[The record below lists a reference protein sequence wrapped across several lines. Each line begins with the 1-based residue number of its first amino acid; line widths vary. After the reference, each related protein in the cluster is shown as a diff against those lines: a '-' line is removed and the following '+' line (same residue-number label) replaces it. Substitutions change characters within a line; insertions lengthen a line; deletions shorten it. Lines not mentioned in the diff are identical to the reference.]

1 MKRVFDAAKVST
13 ARWEPV
19 FETNQDTKGFFEKL
33 GSPLIIKPAV
43 SGGSMGIGVKNV
55 VFNAEELS
63 VQIEK
68 LFEGYRNWNLTSD
81 GLIAESF
88 ITGPEFTTLICGSYD
103 RPEEAIIYTP
113 VERVFH
119 PSLPEHQKFLSFDR
133 LWEIYEDESPMP
145 NDGNFYEYQLPDQSL
160 IPLIK
165 ALSWEAYVATKG
177 KGYTR
182 VDIRQDA
189 SSGKLYVLEV
199 NAQCGLS
206 EDENYTSIG
215 AILKVSNVTFSELIV
230 AIIKDALL
238 TFSNKEKL
246 LQA

>member
-1 MKRVFDAAKVST
+1 
-13 ARWEPV
+13 
-19 FETNQDTKGFFEKL
+19 
-33 GSPLIIKPAV
+33 
-43 SGGSMGIGVKNV
+43 
-55 VFNAEELS
+55 
-63 VQIEK
+63 
-68 LFEGYRNWNLTSD
+68 
-81 GLIAESF
+81 
-88 ITGPEFTTLICGSYD
+88 
-103 RPEEAIIYTP
+103 
-113 VERVFH
+113 
-119 PSLPEHQKFLSFDR
+119 
-133 LWEIYEDESPMP
+133 MP